1 MNYFKTVGGA
11 LILIGVIGLE
21 LLFAA
26 GIWYMIAIGMT
37 PALGDVW
44 SIVLACIAAPV
55 IGILAIVLFVYGP
68 RLKQIILE
76 WEAENGEIWD
86 EDAQVYHNKTSY
98 TRIVDVM
105 KWIVFLADT
114 AGILYRVSLESVSLG
129 GKLLL
134 IAVFEL
140 LAVSPFFVGTLV
152 HIVAHRPIAAIR
164 RDAQYIRDVPQA
176 QAHPGNGAARRQCPC
191 CPDRAPKIGDSAG
204 IPGQPAGS
212 EPESERKPESV
223 ARPEPEGPEPEEKA
237 STQSS
242 DSEAFSSESGS
253 TSRKVRRYS
262 GKGRIH
268 TEEEID
274 QILDWYILT
283 GQLPMNV
290 SERQRYS
297 YRHHIRLPERRK
309 LLEKQKR
316 QNGRA
321 KAQPDGHAANVV
333 SLEQKRSQRRGSS
346 S

>member
-129 GKLLL
+129 SKLLL

-164 RDAQYIRDVPQA
+164 RDAQYIRDVTEAQNEIDDALATRKRKRIPATARHGGNAPAAQIAPPKSETLPEYQA
-176 QAHPGNGAARRQCPC
+176 SQQGQSQSPNG
-191 CPDRAPKIGDSAG
+191 
-204 IPGQPAGS
+204 
-212 EPESERKPESV
+212 
-223 ARPEPEGPEPEEKA
+223 
-237 STQSS
+237 
-242 DSEAFSSESGS
+242 
-253 TSRKVRRYS
+253 SRK
-262 GKGRIH
+262 
-268 TEEEID
+268 
-274 QILDWYILT
+274 
-283 GQLPMNV
+283 
-290 SERQRYS
+290 
-297 YRHHIRLPERRK
+297 
-309 LLEKQKR
+309 
-316 QNGRA
+316 A
-321 KAQPDGHAANVV
+321 
-333 SLEQKRSQRRGSS
+333 
-346 S
+346 